1 MELLRTENNQTN
13 TLAKGKYS
21 KGEKFF
27 KSLEN
32 RIDENRIKGIN
43 EDYWKDFESN
53 SGKNKSSLNQYKSA
67 VKRFIDAH
75 DKDIL
80 TISNEELESY
90 LDSFEGVTKNNQ
102 ERYIKSF
109 ITFSIENNF
118 NKALKS
124 TNNDLILSLI
134 PKEYKM
140 LISVLMNK

>member
-1 MELLRTENNQTN
+1 MI
-13 TLAKGKYS
+13 
-21 KGEKFF
+21 
-27 KSLEN
+27 LEN

-140 LISVLMNK
+140 LISVLTNK